1 MNAMTPNMPQGHGD
15 PATKQRTASRFPR
28 LPLALGLG
36 LIGFTFCAIIFGM
49 TTGIGVM
56 QEASGKPQA
65 IRDIIVAGTHDTQ
78 ITIFDARSGEALS
91 TLSPTE
97 GGFVR
102 GSLRGLTRI
111 RQVAGTPLD
120 QPYRII
126 KWESGA
132 VSLSDTATGER
143 IYLNAFGPDH
153 AAAYEQ
159 LLASR
164 GNEKP

>member
-1 MNAMTPNMPQGHGD
+1 MNAMTPSMPQSQGG
-15 PATKQRTASRFPR
+15 PAGKQRPGSRFPR

-49 TTGIGVM
+49 TTGMGVM
-56 QEASGKPQA
+56 REVSGQPLA
-65 IRDIIVAGTHDTQ
+65 IRDITIAGTHDTE
-78 ITIFDARSGEALS
+78 ITIYDARSGDVITS
-91 TLSPTE
+91 LSPTE